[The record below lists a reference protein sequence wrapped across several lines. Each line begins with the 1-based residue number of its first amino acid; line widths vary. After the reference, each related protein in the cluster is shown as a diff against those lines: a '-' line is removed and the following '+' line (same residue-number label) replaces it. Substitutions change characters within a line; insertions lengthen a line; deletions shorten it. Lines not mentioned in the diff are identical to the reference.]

1 MYLRAMKH
9 LIWMAALLALPAS
22 LKAQKLDALAFRA
35 VGPALTSGRVAD
47 LAINPL
53 NPDEWYVAAASG
65 GVWKTSNHGLTFQ
78 PLFDDQGSYSIGCI
92 TLDPSNAHTVWVG
105 SGENNNQRSVAYGDG
120 VYKSTDG
127 GSSWTNV
134 GLKASEHIGM
144 IAVHPKNSNTVWVAA
159 YGPLWSSGGERGIY
173 KTTDGGMTWR
183 RVLNVSEH
191 TGFNEVHLDPRNPN
205 ILFAT
210 AHQRRRHVHAY
221 VSGGPESGLWKSED
235 GGETWSEVKNGI
247 PGGDKG
253 RLSLAIS
260 PVNPDLHY
268 LMVEGHGTYRST
280 NRGASYSKRSD
291 HATSGNYYVELVA
304 SRSDANTLYSM
315 DTYVQWSEDGGATF
329 KRLGEKNKHVD
340 NHAFWQ
346 NPSNPKHLILG
357 CDGGIYETWD
367 HGQAWHYKENLP
379 ITQFYRVS
387 VDNAEPFYGIYG
399 GTQDNFSL
407 GGPSR
412 TLNDR
417 GIVNS
422 DWYVTQTGDGFES
435 QIDPTDPNIVY
446 AQAQY
451 GGLQRFDKKSGE
463 GVPIKP
469 IEPVGGKAWRWNW
482 DAPLLI
488 SPHDSKTLYFA
499 ANVVFKSVNRGNSW
513 TAISG
518 DLSRQLD
525 RHLIPVMGKIQGLDA
540 IAYKQS
546 TSMYGTITALHE
558 SPKVKGLLAVGTDD
572 GLIHISSDA
581 GANWTK
587 LDKLPGIPDLT
598 FVNDVKWS
606 QHAAD
611 VLYAVFNNHKNG
623 DFKPYLM
630 VSKNRGKTWEA
641 LSAGLPQRGST
652 YVIAEDHKDAS
663 LLFVGTEFGV
673 FTSTDGG
680 LTWTKLKKGL
690 PTVAVRDIAIQERED
705 DLVLAT
711 FGRGFYVLDDYS
723 PLREIKNDIKKNEAI
738 VLPIKPVVLYHE
750 ASPLG
755 YGGAG
760 FLGAGYYMADNPKVG
775 ATFTYWVKNAPKTLK
790 EQREELEKKNSVAVY
805 PNKEAIRAEADEVK
819 PHLSLVIRS
828 SEGKVVRVL
837 QAKYVNG
844 LKRSTWDG
852 KLARSGS
859 PDKGSYLAPSGS
871 YSLQLLGVQGTKI
884 DTLTK
889 PVSFQVSHL
898 SNLSLPAEKSTDLVL
913 LQSQLD
919 ALQQRM
925 DAVSRQMGEVKT
937 RLDRIEKQVDFGVN
951 SPANLRGEVA
961 KVRAEW
967 RSLGLVL
974 DGDELI
980 ASKEFETMPGLR
992 DRLSSAAWGAY
1003 SMRSD
1008 PTQSMKDQRRVV
1020 AEQLT
1025 ELEKQLLN
1033 LLAQSSKW

>member
-1 MYLRAMKH
+1 MKH

-22 LKAQKLDALAFRA
+22 LEAQKLDALAFRA

-65 GVWKTSNHGLTFQ
+65 GVWKTANHGLTFE

-92 TLDPSNAHTVWVG
+92 TLDPSNSHTVWVG
-105 SGENNNQRSVAYGDG
+105 TGENNNQRSVAYGDG

-144 IAVHPKNSNTVWVAA
+144 IAVHPKNSNIVWVAA

-173 KTTDGGMTWR
+173 KTTDGGTTWR

-210 AHQRRRHVHAY
+210 AHQRRRHVHTY

-260 PVNPDLHY
+260 PVNPDMHY

-291 HATSGNYYVELVA
+291 HATSGNYYVELIA

-346 NPSNPKHLILG
+346 NPSNPKHLLLG

-367 HGQAWHYKENLP
+367 HGVAWHYKESLP

-435 QIDPTDPNIVY
+435 QIDPSDPNIVY

-469 IEPVGGKAWRWNW
+469 IEPAGGKAWRWNW

-499 ANVVFKSVNRGNSW
+499 ANVVFKSTNRGNSW

-546 TSMYGTITALHE
+546 TSMWGTITALHE
-558 SPKVKGLLAVGTDD
+558 SPKVRGLLAVGTDD
-572 GLIHISSDA
+572 GLIHVSSDA

-606 QHAAD
+606 QHSAD

-641 LSAGLPQRGST
+641 LSTGLPQRGST

-673 FTSTDGG
+673 FSSTDGG
-680 LTWTKLKKGL
+680 LTWTELKKGL
-690 PTVAVRDIAIQERED
+690 PTVAVRDIAIQQRED

-738 VLPIKPVVLYHE
+738 VLPIKPVVLFHE

-790 EQREELEKKNSVAVY
+790 EQREELEKKNSASVY
-805 PNKEAIRAEADEVK
+805 PSKEAIRAEAEEAK

-828 SEGKVVRVL
+828 GDGKVVRIL

-852 KLARSGS
+852 KLARSAS
-859 PDKGSYLAPSGS
+859 PDKGSYLAPAGN
-871 YSLQLLGVQGTKI
+871 YSLQLVGVHGTKI

-889 PVSFQVSHL
+889 PLGFKVSHL
-898 SNLSLPAEKSTDLVL
+898 SNLSLPAEKSADLVL

-925 DAVSRQMGEVKT
+925 DLVSRQMDEVET
-937 RLDRIEKQVDFGVN
+937 RLDRIEKQVDYGVN

-967 RSLGLVL
+967 RSLGLIL

-992 DRLSSAAWGAY
+992 DRLSSALWGAF

>member
-1 MYLRAMKH
+1 
-9 LIWMAALLALPAS
+9 
-22 LKAQKLDALAFRA
+22 
-35 VGPALTSGRVAD
+35 VGT
-47 LAINPL
+47 
-53 NPDEWYVAAASG
+53 
-65 GVWKTSNHGLTFQ
+65 
-78 PLFDDQGSYSIGCI
+78 
-92 TLDPSNAHTVWVG
+92 
-105 SGENNNQRSVAYGDG
+105 GENNNQRSVAYGDG

-144 IAVHPKNSNTVWVAA
+144 IAVHPKNSNIVWVAA

-173 KTTDGGMTWR
+173 KTTDGGTTWR

-205 ILFAT
+205 VLFAT
-210 AHQRRRHVHAY
+210 AHQRRRHVHTY

-247 PGGDKG
+247 PSGDKG

-291 HATSGNYYVELVA
+291 HATSGNYYVELIA

-367 HGQAWHYKENLP
+367 HGVAWHYKENLP

-469 IEPVGGKAWRWNW
+469 IEPTGGKAWRWNW

-513 TAISG
+513 TPISG

-572 GLIHISSDA
+572 GLIQVSSDA

-606 QHAAD
+606 QHSAD

-680 LTWTKLKKGL
+680 LTWTELKKGL
-690 PTVAVRDIAIQERED
+690 PTIAVRDIAIQQRED

-760 FLGAGYYMADNPKVG
+760 FLGAGYYMADNPMVG

-790 EQREELEKKNSVAVY
+790 EQREELEKKNSASVY
-805 PNKEAIRAEADEVK
+805 PSKEAIRAEAEEAK

-828 SEGKVVRVL
+828 GDGKVVRIL

-852 KLARSGS
+852 KLARSAS
-859 PDKGSYLAPSGS
+859 PDKGSYLAPAGN
-871 YSLQLLGVQGTKI
+871 YSLQLVGVHGTKI

-889 PVSFQVSHL
+889 PLGFNVSHL
-898 SNLSLPAEKSTDLVL
+898 SNLSLPAEKSADLVL
-913 LQSQLD
+913 LQNQLD

-925 DAVSRQMGEVKT
+925 DLVSRQMDEVET
-937 RLDRIEKQVDFGVN
+937 RLDRIEKQVDYGVN

-967 RSLGLVL
+967 RSLGLIL

-992 DRLSSAAWGAY
+992 DRLSSALWGSY

>member
-1 MYLRAMKH
+1 
-9 LIWMAALLALPAS
+9 MAALLALPAS
-22 LKAQKLDALAFRA
+22 LEAQKLDALAFRA

-65 GVWKTSNHGLTFQ
+65 GVWKTTNHGLTFE

-92 TLDPSNAHTVWVG
+92 TLDPSNSHTVWVG
-105 SGENNNQRSVAYGDG
+105 TGENNNQRSVAYGDG

-144 IAVHPKNSNTVWVAA
+144 IAVHPKNSNIVWVAA

-173 KTTDGGMTWR
+173 KTTDGGTTWR

-205 ILFAT
+205 VLFAT
-210 AHQRRRHVHAY
+210 AHQRRRHVYTY

-247 PGGDKG
+247 PSGDKG

-291 HATSGNYYVELVA
+291 HATSGNYYVELIA

-367 HGQAWHYKENLP
+367 HGVAWHYKENLP

-469 IEPVGGKAWRWNW
+469 IEPTGGKAWRWNW

-513 TAISG
+513 TPISG

-572 GLIHISSDA
+572 GLIQVSSDA

-606 QHAAD
+606 QHSAD

-680 LTWTKLKKGL
+680 LTWTELKKGL
-690 PTVAVRDIAIQERED
+690 PTIAVRDIAIQQRED

-760 FLGAGYYMADNPKVG
+760 FLGAGYYMADNPMVG

-790 EQREELEKKNSVAVY
+790 EQREELEKKNSASVY
-805 PNKEAIRAEADEVK
+805 PSKEAIRAEAEEAK

-828 SEGKVVRVL
+828 GDGKVVRIL

-852 KLARSGS
+852 KLARSAS
-859 PDKGSYLAPSGS
+859 PDKGSYLAPAGN
-871 YSLQLLGVQGTKI
+871 YSLQLVGVHGTKI

-889 PVSFQVSHL
+889 PLGFNVSHL
-898 SNLSLPAEKSTDLVL
+898 SNLSLPAEKSADLVL
-913 LQSQLD
+913 LQNQLD

-925 DAVSRQMGEVKT
+925 DVVSRQMDEVKT
-937 RLDRIEKQVDFGVN
+937 RLDRIEKQVDYGVN

-967 RSLGLVL
+967 RSLGLIL

-992 DRLSSAAWGAY
+992 DRLSSALWGSY

>member
-1 MYLRAMKH
+1 MYFRTMKH

-22 LKAQKLDALAFRA
+22 IEAQKLDALVFRA

-65 GVWKTSNHGLTFQ
+65 GVWKTTNHGLTFE

-92 TLDPSNAHTVWVG
+92 TLDPSNSHTVWVG
-105 SGENNNQRSVAYGDG
+105 TGENNNQRSVAYGDG

-134 GLKASEHIGM
+134 GLKTSEHIGM
-144 IAVHPKNSNTVWVAA
+144 IAVHPKNSNIVWVAA

-173 KTTDGGMTWR
+173 KTTDGGTSWR

-210 AHQRRRHVHAY
+210 AHQRRRHVHTY

-235 GGETWSEVKNGI
+235 GGETWTEVKNGI
-247 PGGDKG
+247 PSGDKG

-291 HATSGNYYVELVA
+291 HATSGNYYVELIA

-315 DTYVQWSEDGGATF
+315 DTYVKWSEDGGATF
-329 KRLGEKNKHVD
+329 KNLGEKNKHVD

-367 HGQAWHYKENLP
+367 HGVAWHYKENLP

-469 IEPVGGKAWRWNW
+469 IEPTGGKAWRWNW

-499 ANVVFKSVNRGNSW
+499 ANVVFKSTNRGNSW
-513 TAISG
+513 TTISG

-525 RHLIPVMGKIQGLDA
+525 RHLLPVMGKIQGLDA

-572 GLIHISSDA
+572 GLLHISSDA

-606 QHAAD
+606 QHSAD

-641 LSAGLPQRGST
+641 LSAGLPQRGSA

-680 LTWTKLKKGL
+680 LTWTELKKGL
-690 PTVAVRDIAIQERED
+690 PTIAVRDIAIQQRED

-738 VLPIKPVVLYHE
+738 VLPIKPVVLFHE

-790 EQREELEKKNSVAVY
+790 EQREELEKKNSASVY
-805 PNKEAIRAEADEVK
+805 PSKEAIRAEAEEAK

-828 SEGKVVRVL
+828 SEGKVVRIL

-852 KLARSGS
+852 KLARSAS
-859 PDKGSYLAPSGS
+859 PDKGSYLAPAGN
-871 YSLQLLGVQGTKI
+871 YSLQLVGVHGTKI

-889 PVSFQVSHL
+889 PLGFNVSHL
-898 SNLSLPAEKSTDLVL
+898 SNLSLPAEKSADLVL
-913 LQSQLD
+913 LQNQLD

-925 DAVSRQMGEVKT
+925 DVVSRQMDEVET

-967 RSLGLVL
+967 RSLGLIL

-992 DRLSSAAWGAY
+992 DRLSSASWGSY

>member
-1 MYLRAMKH
+1 M
-9 LIWMAALLALPAS
+9 LLALPAS
-22 LKAQKLDALAFRA
+22 LIAQKLDALAFRA

-65 GVWKTSNHGLTFQ
+65 GVWKTTNHGLTFE

-92 TLDPSNAHTVWVG
+92 TLDPSNSHTVWVG
-105 SGENNNQRSVAYGDG
+105 TGENNNQRSVAYGDG

-144 IAVHPKNSNTVWVAA
+144 IAVHPKNSNIVWVAA

-173 KTTDGGMTWR
+173 KTTDGGTTWR

-210 AHQRRRHVHAY
+210 AHQRRRHVHTY
-221 VSGGPESGLWKSED
+221 ISGGPESGLWKSED

-247 PGGDKG
+247 PSGDKG

-260 PVNPDLHY
+260 PANPDLHY

-291 HATSGNYYVELVA
+291 HATSGNYYVELIA

-367 HGQAWHYKENLP
+367 HGVAWHYKENLP

-412 TLNDR
+412 TINDR

-435 QIDPTDPNIVY
+435 QIDPSDPNIVY

-451 GGLQRFDKKSGE
+451 GGLQRFDKRSGE

-469 IEPVGGKAWRWNW
+469 IEPAGGKAWRWNW

-499 ANVVFKSVNRGNSW
+499 ANVVFKSSNRGNSW

-525 RHLIPVMGKIQGLDA
+525 RHLLPVMGKIQGLDA

-587 LDKLPGIPDLT
+587 IDKLPGIPDLT

-606 QHAAD
+606 QYSAD
-611 VLYAVFNNHKNG
+611 VLYAVYNNHKNG
-623 DFKPYLM
+623 DFKPYVM

-680 LTWTKLKKGL
+680 LTWTELKKGL
-690 PTVAVRDIAIQERED
+690 PTIAVRDIAIQQRED

-738 VLPIKPVVLYHE
+738 VLPIKPVVLFHE

-760 FLGAGYYMADNPKVG
+760 FLGAGYYMADNPNVG

-790 EQREELEKKNSVAVY
+790 EQREELEKKNSASVY
-805 PNKEAIRAEADEVK
+805 PSKEAIRAEAEEAK

-828 SEGKVVRVL
+828 SEGKVVRIL

-852 KLARSGS
+852 KLARSAS
-859 PDKGSYLAPSGS
+859 PDKGSYLAPAGS
-871 YSLQLLGVQGTKI
+871 YSLQLVGVQGTKI

-889 PVSFQVSHL
+889 PLGFKVSHL
-898 SNLSLPAEKSTDLVL
+898 SNLSLPAEKSADLVV
-913 LQSQLD
+913 LQNQLD

-925 DAVSRQMGEVKT
+925 DLVSRQMDEVET

-967 RSLGLVL
+967 RSLGLIL

-992 DRLSSAAWGAY
+992 DRLSSASWGAY

-1033 LLAQSSKW
+1033 LLAQSSTW

>member
-1 MYLRAMKH
+1 MYFRAMKH

-22 LKAQKLDALAFRA
+22 LEAQKLDALAFRA

-65 GVWKTSNHGLTFQ
+65 GVWKTTNHGLTFE

-92 TLDPSNAHTVWVG
+92 TLDPSNSHTVWVG
-105 SGENNNQRSVAYGDG
+105 TGENNNQRSVAYGDG

-144 IAVHPKNSNTVWVAA
+144 IAVHPKNSNIVWVAA

-173 KTTDGGMTWR
+173 KTTDGGTTWR

-210 AHQRRRHVHAY
+210 AHQRRRHVHTY

-260 PVNPDLHY
+260 PVNPDMHY

-291 HATSGNYYVELVA
+291 HATSGNYYVELIA

-412 TLNDR
+412 TINDR

-435 QIDPTDPNIVY
+435 QIDPSDPNIVY

-469 IEPVGGKAWRWNW
+469 IEPAGGKAWRWNW

-499 ANVVFKSVNRGNSW
+499 ANVVFKSTNRGNSW
-513 TAISG
+513 AAISG

-558 SPKVKGLLAVGTDD
+558 SPKVRGLLAVGTDD
-572 GLIHISSDA
+572 GLIHVSSDA

-606 QHAAD
+606 QHSAD

-641 LSAGLPQRGST
+641 LSTGLPQRGST

-680 LTWTKLKKGL
+680 LTWTELKKGL
-690 PTVAVRDIAIQERED
+690 PTVAVRDIAIQQRED

-790 EQREELEKKNSVAVY
+790 EQREELEKKNSASVY
-805 PNKEAIRAEADEVK
+805 PSKEAIRAEAEEAK

-828 SEGKVVRVL
+828 GDGKVVRIL

-852 KLARSGS
+852 KLARSAS
-859 PDKGSYLAPSGS
+859 PDKGSYLAPAGN
-871 YSLQLLGVQGTKI
+871 YSLQLVGVHGTKI

-889 PVSFQVSHL
+889 PLGFTVAHL
-898 SNLSLPAEKSTDLVL
+898 SNLSLPAEKSADLVL

-925 DAVSRQMGEVKT
+925 DLVSRQMDEVET
-937 RLDRIEKQVDFGVN
+937 RLDRIEKQVDYGVN

-961 KVRAEW
+961 KVRTEW
-967 RSLGLVL
+967 RSLGLIL

-992 DRLSSAAWGAY
+992 DRLGSALWGAF

>member
-1 MYLRAMKH
+1 MYFRAMKH

-22 LKAQKLDALAFRA
+22 LEAQKLDALAFRA

-65 GVWKTSNHGLTFQ
+65 GVWKTTNHGLTFE

-92 TLDPSNAHTVWVG
+92 TLDPSNSHTVWVG
-105 SGENNNQRSVAYGDG
+105 TGENNNQRSVAYGDG

-144 IAVHPKNSNTVWVAA
+144 IAVHPKNSNIVWVAA

-173 KTTDGGMTWR
+173 KTTDGGTTWR

-210 AHQRRRHVHAY
+210 AHQRRRHVHTY

-247 PGGDKG
+247 PSGDKG

-291 HATSGNYYVELVA
+291 HATSGNYYVELIA

-329 KRLGEKNKHVD
+329 KSLGEKNKHVD

-412 TLNDR
+412 TINDR

-435 QIDPTDPNIVY
+435 QIDPSDPNIVY

-469 IEPVGGKAWRWNW
+469 IEPAGGKAWRWNW

-513 TAISG
+513 TPISG

-525 RHLIPVMGKIQGLDA
+525 RHLLPVMGKIQGLDA

-572 GLIHISSDA
+572 GLIHVSNDA

-606 QHAAD
+606 QHSAD

-680 LTWTKLKKGL
+680 LTWTELKKGL
-690 PTVAVRDIAIQERED
+690 PTVAVRDIAIQQRED

-738 VLPIKPVVLYHE
+738 VLPIKPVVLFHE

-790 EQREELEKKNSVAVY
+790 EQREELEKKNSASVY
-805 PNKEAIRAEADEVK
+805 PSKEAIRAEAEEAK

-828 SEGKVVRVL
+828 SEGKVVRIL

-852 KLARSGS
+852 KLARSAS
-859 PDKGSYLAPSGS
+859 PDKGSYLAPAGS
-871 YSLQLLGVQGTKI
+871 YSLQLVGVQGTKI

-889 PVSFQVSHL
+889 PLGFKVSHL
-898 SNLSLPAEKSTDLVL
+898 GNLSLPAEKSADLVL
-913 LQSQLD
+913 LQNQLD

-925 DAVSRQMGEVKT
+925 DLVSRQMDEVET

-967 RSLGLVL
+967 RSLGLIL

-992 DRLSSAAWGAY
+992 DRLSSALWGSY

>member
-1 MYLRAMKH
+1 
-9 LIWMAALLALPAS
+9 MAALLALPAS
-22 LKAQKLDALAFRA
+22 LEAQKLDALAFRA

-65 GVWKTSNHGLTFQ
+65 GVWKTSNHGLTFE

-92 TLDPSNAHTVWVG
+92 TLDPSNSHTVWVG
-105 SGENNNQRSVAYGDG
+105 TGENNNQRSVAYGDG

-144 IAVHPKNSNTVWVAA
+144 IAVHPKNSNIVWVAA

-173 KTTDGGMTWR
+173 KTTDGGTTWR

-205 ILFAT
+205 VLFAT
-210 AHQRRRHVHAY
+210 AHQRRRHVYTY

-247 PGGDKG
+247 PSGDKG

-291 HATSGNYYVELVA
+291 HATSGNYYVELIA

-367 HGQAWHYKENLP
+367 HGVAWHYKENLP

-469 IEPVGGKAWRWNW
+469 IEPTGGKAWRWNW

-513 TAISG
+513 TPISG

-572 GLIHISSDA
+572 GLIQVSSDA

-606 QHAAD
+606 QHSAD

-680 LTWTKLKKGL
+680 LTWTELKKGL
-690 PTVAVRDIAIQERED
+690 PTIAVRDIAIQQRED

-760 FLGAGYYMADNPKVG
+760 FLGAGYYMADNPMVG

-790 EQREELEKKNSVAVY
+790 EQREELEKKNSASVY
-805 PNKEAIRAEADEVK
+805 PSKEAIRAEAEEAK

-828 SEGKVVRVL
+828 GDGKVVRIL

-852 KLARSGS
+852 KLARSAS
-859 PDKGSYLAPSGS
+859 PDKGSYLAPAGN
-871 YSLQLLGVQGTKI
+871 YSLQLVGVHGTKI

-889 PVSFQVSHL
+889 PLGFNVSHL
-898 SNLSLPAEKSTDLVL
+898 SNLSLPAEKSADLVL
-913 LQSQLD
+913 LQNQLD

-925 DAVSRQMGEVKT
+925 DVVSRQMDEVKT
-937 RLDRIEKQVDFGVN
+937 RLDRIEKQVDYGVN

-967 RSLGLVL
+967 RSLGLIL

-992 DRLSSAAWGAY
+992 DRLSSALWGSY

>member
-1 MYLRAMKH
+1 MYFRAMKH

-22 LKAQKLDALAFRA
+22 LEAQKLDALAFRA

-65 GVWKTSNHGLTFQ
+65 GVWKTTNHGLTFE

-92 TLDPSNAHTVWVG
+92 TLDPSNSHTVWVG
-105 SGENNNQRSVAYGDG
+105 TGENNNQRSVAYGDG

-144 IAVHPKNSNTVWVAA
+144 IAVHPKNSNIVWVAA

-173 KTTDGGMTWR
+173 KTTDGGTTWR

-205 ILFAT
+205 VLFAT
-210 AHQRRRHVHAY
+210 AHQRRRHVHTY

-291 HATSGNYYVELVA
+291 HATSGNYYVELIA

-435 QIDPTDPNIVY
+435 QIDPSDPNIVY

-469 IEPVGGKAWRWNW
+469 IEPAGGKAWRWNW

-499 ANVVFKSVNRGNSW
+499 ANVVFKSTNRGNSW

-546 TSMYGTITALHE
+546 TSMWGTITALHE

-572 GLIHISSDA
+572 GLIHVSSDA

-606 QHAAD
+606 QHSAD

-641 LSAGLPQRGST
+641 LSTGLPQRGST

-680 LTWTKLKKGL
+680 LTWTELKKGL
-690 PTVAVRDIAIQERED
+690 PTVAVRDIAIQQRED

-790 EQREELEKKNSVAVY
+790 EQREELEKKNSASVY
-805 PNKEAIRAEADEVK
+805 PSKEAIRAEAEEAK

-828 SEGKVVRVL
+828 GDGKVVRIL

-852 KLARSGS
+852 KLARSAS
-859 PDKGSYLAPSGS
+859 PDKGSYLAPAGN
-871 YSLQLLGVQGTKI
+871 YSLQLVGVHGTKI

-889 PVSFQVSHL
+889 PLGFTVAHL
-898 SNLSLPAEKSTDLVL
+898 SNLSLPAEKSADLVL

-925 DAVSRQMGEVKT
+925 DLVSRQMDEVET
-937 RLDRIEKQVDFGVN
+937 RLDRIEKQVDYGVN

-961 KVRAEW
+961 KVRTEW
-967 RSLGLVL
+967 RSLGLIL

-992 DRLSSAAWGAY
+992 DRLGSALWGAF

>member
-1 MYLRAMKH
+1 M
-9 LIWMAALLALPAS
+9 LLALPAS
-22 LKAQKLDALAFRA
+22 LIAQKLDALAFRA

-65 GVWKTSNHGLTFQ
+65 GVWKTTNHGLTFE

-92 TLDPSNAHTVWVG
+92 TLDPSNSHTVWVG
-105 SGENNNQRSVAYGDG
+105 TGENNNQRSVAYGDG

-144 IAVHPKNSNTVWVAA
+144 IAVHPKNSNIVWVAA

-173 KTTDGGMTWR
+173 KTTDGGTTWR

-210 AHQRRRHVHAY
+210 AHQRRRHVHTY
-221 VSGGPESGLWKSED
+221 ISGGPESGLWKSED

-247 PGGDKG
+247 PSGDKG

-291 HATSGNYYVELVA
+291 HATSGNYYVELIA

-367 HGQAWHYKENLP
+367 HGVAWHYKENLP

-412 TLNDR
+412 TINDR

-435 QIDPTDPNIVY
+435 QIDPSDPNIVY

-469 IEPVGGKAWRWNW
+469 IEPAGGKAWRWNW

-499 ANVVFKSVNRGNSW
+499 ANVVFKSSNRGNSW

-525 RHLIPVMGKIQGLDA
+525 RHLLPVMGKIQGLDA

-587 LDKLPGIPDLT
+587 IDKLPGIPDLT

-606 QHAAD
+606 QHSAD
-611 VLYAVFNNHKNG
+611 VLYAVYNNHKNG
-623 DFKPYLM
+623 DFKPYVM

-680 LTWTKLKKGL
+680 LTWTELKKGL
-690 PTVAVRDIAIQERED
+690 PTIAVRDIAIQPRED

-738 VLPIKPVVLYHE
+738 VLPIKPVVLFHE

-790 EQREELEKKNSVAVY
+790 EQREELEKKNSASVY
-805 PNKEAIRAEADEVK
+805 PSKEAIRAEAEEAK

-828 SEGKVVRVL
+828 SEGKVVRIL

-852 KLARSGS
+852 KLARSAS
-859 PDKGSYLAPSGS
+859 PDKGSYLAPAGS
-871 YSLQLLGVQGTKI
+871 YSLQLVGVQGTKI

-889 PVSFQVSHL
+889 PLGFKVSHL
-898 SNLSLPAEKSTDLVL
+898 SNLSLPAEKSADLVV
-913 LQSQLD
+913 LQNQLD

-925 DAVSRQMGEVKT
+925 DLVSRQMDEVET

-967 RSLGLVL
+967 RSLGLIL

-992 DRLSSAAWGAY
+992 DRLSSASWGAY

-1033 LLAQSSKW
+1033 LLAQSSTW

>member
-1 MYLRAMKH
+1 
-9 LIWMAALLALPAS
+9 MAALLALPAS
-22 LKAQKLDALAFRA
+22 LEAQKLDALAFRA

-65 GVWKTSNHGLTFQ
+65 GVWKTTNHGLTFE

-92 TLDPSNAHTVWVG
+92 TLDPSNSHTVWVG
-105 SGENNNQRSVAYGDG
+105 TGENNNQRSVAYGDG

-144 IAVHPKNSNTVWVAA
+144 IAVHPKNSNIVWVAA

-173 KTTDGGMTWR
+173 KTTDGGTTWR

-210 AHQRRRHVHAY
+210 AHQRRRHVHTY
-221 VSGGPESGLWKSED
+221 VSGGPESGLWRSED

-291 HATSGNYYVELVA
+291 HATSGNYYVELIA

-412 TLNDR
+412 TINDR

-435 QIDPTDPNIVY
+435 QIDPSDPNIVY

-469 IEPVGGKAWRWNW
+469 IEPAGGKAWRWNW

-499 ANVVFKSVNRGNSW
+499 ANVVFKSTNRGNSW

-540 IAYKQS
+540 IA
-546 TSMYGTITALHE
+546 
-558 SPKVKGLLAVGTDD
+558 
-572 GLIHISSDA
+572 
-581 GANWTK
+581 
-587 LDKLPGIPDLT
+587 
-598 FVNDVKWS
+598 
-606 QHAAD
+606 
-611 VLYAVFNNHKNG
+611 
-623 DFKPYLM
+623 
-630 VSKNRGKTWEA
+630 
-641 LSAGLPQRGST
+641 
-652 YVIAEDHKDAS
+652 
-663 LLFVGTEFGV
+663 
-673 FTSTDGG
+673 
-680 LTWTKLKKGL
+680 
-690 PTVAVRDIAIQERED
+690 
-705 DLVLAT
+705 
-711 FGRGFYVLDDYS
+711 
-723 PLREIKNDIKKNEAI
+723 
-738 VLPIKPVVLYHE
+738 
-750 ASPLG
+750 
-755 YGGAG
+755 
-760 FLGAGYYMADNPKVG
+760 
-775 ATFTYWVKNAPKTLK
+775 
-790 EQREELEKKNSVAVY
+790 
-805 PNKEAIRAEADEVK
+805 
-819 PHLSLVIRS
+819 
-828 SEGKVVRVL
+828 
-837 QAKYVNG
+837 
-844 LKRSTWDG
+844 
-852 KLARSGS
+852 
-859 PDKGSYLAPSGS
+859 
-871 YSLQLLGVQGTKI
+871 
-884 DTLTK
+884 
-889 PVSFQVSHL
+889 
-898 SNLSLPAEKSTDLVL
+898 
-913 LQSQLD
+913 
-919 ALQQRM
+919 
-925 DAVSRQMGEVKT
+925 
-937 RLDRIEKQVDFGVN
+937 
-951 SPANLRGEVA
+951 
-961 KVRAEW
+961 
-967 RSLGLVL
+967 
-974 DGDELI
+974 
-980 ASKEFETMPGLR
+980 
-992 DRLSSAAWGAY
+992 
-1003 SMRSD
+1003 
-1008 PTQSMKDQRRVV
+1008 
-1020 AEQLT
+1020 
-1025 ELEKQLLN
+1025 
-1033 LLAQSSKW
+1033 

>member
-1 MYLRAMKH
+1 MKH

-22 LKAQKLDALAFRA
+22 LEAQKLDALAFRA

-65 GVWKTSNHGLTFQ
+65 GVWKTTNHGLTFE

-92 TLDPSNAHTVWVG
+92 TLDPSNSHTVWVG
-105 SGENNNQRSVAYGDG
+105 TGENNNQRSVAYGDG

-144 IAVHPKNSNTVWVAA
+144 IAVHPKNSNIVWVAA

-173 KTTDGGMTWR
+173 KTTDGGTTWR

-205 ILFAT
+205 VLFAT
-210 AHQRRRHVHAY
+210 AHQRRRHVHTY

-247 PGGDKG
+247 PSGDKG

-291 HATSGNYYVELVA
+291 HATSGNYYVELIA

-367 HGQAWHYKENLP
+367 HGVAWHYKENLP

-469 IEPVGGKAWRWNW
+469 IEPTGGKAWRWNW

-513 TAISG
+513 TPISG

-572 GLIHISSDA
+572 GLIQVSSDA

-606 QHAAD
+606 QHSAD

-680 LTWTKLKKGL
+680 LTWTELKKGL
-690 PTVAVRDIAIQERED
+690 PTIAVRDIAIQQRED

-760 FLGAGYYMADNPKVG
+760 FLGAGYYMADNPMVG

-790 EQREELEKKNSVAVY
+790 EQREELEKKNSASVY
-805 PNKEAIRAEADEVK
+805 PSKEAIRAEAEEAK

-828 SEGKVVRVL
+828 GDGKVVRIL

-852 KLARSGS
+852 KLARSAS
-859 PDKGSYLAPSGS
+859 PDKGSYLAPAGN
-871 YSLQLLGVQGTKI
+871 YSLQLVGVHGTKI

-889 PVSFQVSHL
+889 PLGFNVSHL
-898 SNLSLPAEKSTDLVL
+898 SNLSLPAEKSADLVL
-913 LQSQLD
+913 LQNQLD

-925 DAVSRQMGEVKT
+925 DVVSRQMDEVKT
-937 RLDRIEKQVDFGVN
+937 RLDRIEKQVDYGVN

-967 RSLGLVL
+967 RSLGLIL

-992 DRLSSAAWGAY
+992 DRLSSALWGSY

>member
-1 MYLRAMKH
+1 
-9 LIWMAALLALPAS
+9 MAALLALPAS
-22 LKAQKLDALAFRA
+22 LEAQKLDALAFRA

-65 GVWKTSNHGLTFQ
+65 GVWKTTNHGLTFE

-92 TLDPSNAHTVWVG
+92 TLDPSNSHTVWVG
-105 SGENNNQRSVAYGDG
+105 TGENNNQRSVAYGDG

-144 IAVHPKNSNTVWVAA
+144 IAVHPKNSNIVWVAA

-173 KTTDGGMTWR
+173 KTTDGGTTWR

-205 ILFAT
+205 VLFAT
-210 AHQRRRHVHAY
+210 AHQRRRHVHTY

-291 HATSGNYYVELVA
+291 HATSGNYYVELIA

-367 HGQAWHYKENLP
+367 HGVAWHYKENLP

-469 IEPVGGKAWRWNW
+469 IEPTGGKAWRWNW

-513 TAISG
+513 TPISG

-572 GLIHISSDA
+572 GLLHISSDA

-606 QHAAD
+606 QHSAD
-611 VLYAVFNNHKNG
+611 VIYAVFNNHKNG

-680 LTWTKLKKGL
+680 LTWTELKKGL
-690 PTVAVRDIAIQERED
+690 PTIAVRDIAIQQRED

-790 EQREELEKKNSVAVY
+790 EQREELEKKNSASVY
-805 PNKEAIRAEADEVK
+805 PSKEAIRAEAEEAK

-828 SEGKVVRVL
+828 SEGKVVRIL

-852 KLARSGS
+852 KLARSAS
-859 PDKGSYLAPSGS
+859 PDKGSYLAPAGN
-871 YSLQLLGVQGTKI
+871 YSLQLVGVHGTKI

-889 PVSFQVSHL
+889 PLGFNVSHL
-898 SNLSLPAEKSTDLVL
+898 SNLSLPAEKSADLVL
-913 LQSQLD
+913 LQNQLD

-925 DAVSRQMGEVKT
+925 DLVSRQMDEVET
-937 RLDRIEKQVDFGVN
+937 RLDRIEKQVDYGVN

-967 RSLGLVL
+967 RSLGVVL

-992 DRLSSAAWGAY
+992 DRLSSALWGSY

>member
-1 MYLRAMKH
+1 MYFRAMKH

-22 LKAQKLDALAFRA
+22 LEAQKLDALAFRA

-65 GVWKTSNHGLTFQ
+65 GVWKTTNHGLTFE

-92 TLDPSNAHTVWVG
+92 TLDPSNSHTVWVG
-105 SGENNNQRSVAYGDG
+105 TGENNNQRSVAYGDG

-144 IAVHPKNSNTVWVAA
+144 IAVHPKNSNIVWVAA

-173 KTTDGGMTWR
+173 KTTDGGTTWR

-205 ILFAT
+205 VLFAT
-210 AHQRRRHVHAY
+210 AHQRRRHVHTY

-291 HATSGNYYVELVA
+291 HATSGNYYVELIA

-435 QIDPTDPNIVY
+435 QIDPSDPNIVY

-469 IEPVGGKAWRWNW
+469 IEPAGGKAWRWNW

-499 ANVVFKSVNRGNSW
+499 ANVVFKSTNRGNSW

-558 SPKVKGLLAVGTDD
+558 SPKVRGLLAVGTDD
-572 GLIHISSDA
+572 GLIHVSSDA

-606 QHAAD
+606 QHSAD

-680 LTWTKLKKGL
+680 LTWTELKKGL
-690 PTVAVRDIAIQERED
+690 PTVAVRDIAIQQRED

-790 EQREELEKKNSVAVY
+790 EQREELEKKNSASVY
-805 PNKEAIRAEADEVK
+805 PSKEAIRAEAEEAK

-828 SEGKVVRVL
+828 GDGKVVRIL

-852 KLARSGS
+852 KLARSAS
-859 PDKGSYLAPSGS
+859 PDKGSYLAPAGN
-871 YSLQLLGVQGTKI
+871 YSLQLVGVHGTKI

-889 PVSFQVSHL
+889 PLGFTVAHL
-898 SNLSLPAEKSTDLVL
+898 SNLSLPAEKSADLVL

-925 DAVSRQMGEVKT
+925 DLVSRQMDEVET
-937 RLDRIEKQVDFGVN
+937 RLDRIEKQVDYGVN

-961 KVRAEW
+961 KVRTEW
-967 RSLGLVL
+967 RSLGLIL

-992 DRLSSAAWGAY
+992 DRLSSALWGAF

>member
-1 MYLRAMKH
+1 MYFRAMKH

-22 LKAQKLDALAFRA
+22 LEAQKLDALAFRA

-65 GVWKTSNHGLTFQ
+65 GVWKTTNHGLTFE

-92 TLDPSNAHTVWVG
+92 TLDPSNSHTVWVG
-105 SGENNNQRSVAYGDG
+105 TGENNNQRSVAYGDG

-144 IAVHPKNSNTVWVAA
+144 IAVHPKNSNIVWVAA

-173 KTTDGGMTWR
+173 KTTDGGTTWR

-205 ILFAT
+205 VLFAT
-210 AHQRRRHVHAY
+210 AHQRRRHVHTY

-247 PGGDKG
+247 PSGDKG

-291 HATSGNYYVELVA
+291 HATSGNYYVELIA

-367 HGQAWHYKENLP
+367 HGVAWHYKENLP

-469 IEPVGGKAWRWNW
+469 IEPTGGKAWRWNW

-513 TAISG
+513 TPISG

-572 GLIHISSDA
+572 GLIQVSSDA

-606 QHAAD
+606 QHSAD

-680 LTWTKLKKGL
+680 LTWTELKKGL
-690 PTVAVRDIAIQERED
+690 PTIAVRDIAIQQRED

-790 EQREELEKKNSVAVY
+790 EQREELEKKNSASVY
-805 PNKEAIRAEADEVK
+805 PSKEAIRAEAEEAK

-828 SEGKVVRVL
+828 GDGKVVRIL

-852 KLARSGS
+852 KLARSAS
-859 PDKGSYLAPSGS
+859 PDKGSYLAPAGN
-871 YSLQLLGVQGTKI
+871 YSLQLVGVHGTKI

-889 PVSFQVSHL
+889 PLGFNVSHL
-898 SNLSLPAEKSTDLVL
+898 SNLSLPAEKSADLVL
-913 LQSQLD
+913 LQNQLD

-925 DAVSRQMGEVKT
+925 DVVSRQMDEVKT
-937 RLDRIEKQVDFGVN
+937 RLDRIEKQVDYGVN

-967 RSLGLVL
+967 RSLGLIL

-992 DRLSSAAWGAY
+992 DRLSSALWGSY

>member
-1 MYLRAMKH
+1 MKH

-22 LKAQKLDALAFRA
+22 LEAQKLDALAFRA

-65 GVWKTSNHGLTFQ
+65 GVWKTTNHGLTFE

-92 TLDPSNAHTVWVG
+92 TLDPSNSHTVWVG
-105 SGENNNQRSVAYGDG
+105 TGENNNQRSVAYGDG

-144 IAVHPKNSNTVWVAA
+144 IAVHPKNSNIVWVAA

-173 KTTDGGMTWR
+173 KTTDGGTTWR

-205 ILFAT
+205 VLFAT
-210 AHQRRRHVHAY
+210 AHQRRRHVHTY

-247 PGGDKG
+247 PSGDKG

-291 HATSGNYYVELVA
+291 HATSGNYYVELIA

-367 HGQAWHYKENLP
+367 HGVAWHYKENLP

-469 IEPVGGKAWRWNW
+469 IEPTGGKAWRWNW

-513 TAISG
+513 TPISG

-572 GLIHISSDA
+572 GLIQVSSDA

-606 QHAAD
+606 QHSAD

-680 LTWTKLKKGL
+680 LTWTELKKGL
-690 PTVAVRDIAIQERED
+690 PTIAVRDIAIQQRED

-790 EQREELEKKNSVAVY
+790 EQREELEKKNSASVY
-805 PNKEAIRAEADEVK
+805 PSKEAIRAEAEEAK

-828 SEGKVVRVL
+828 GDGKVVRIL

-852 KLARSGS
+852 KLARSAS
-859 PDKGSYLAPSGS
+859 PDKGSYLAPAGN
-871 YSLQLLGVQGTKI
+871 YSLQLVGVHGTKI

-889 PVSFQVSHL
+889 PLGFNVSHL
-898 SNLSLPAEKSTDLVL
+898 SNLSLPAEKSADLVL
-913 LQSQLD
+913 LQNQLD

-925 DAVSRQMGEVKT
+925 DVVSRQMDEVKT
-937 RLDRIEKQVDFGVN
+937 RLDRIEKQVDYGVN

-967 RSLGLVL
+967 RSLGLIL

-992 DRLSSAAWGAY
+992 DRLSSALWGSY

>member
-1 MYLRAMKH
+1 MYFRAMKH

-22 LKAQKLDALAFRA
+22 LEAQKLDALAFRA

-65 GVWKTSNHGLTFQ
+65 GVWKTTNHGLTFE

-92 TLDPSNAHTVWVG
+92 TLDPSNSHTVWVG
-105 SGENNNQRSVAYGDG
+105 TGENNNQRSVAYGDG

-144 IAVHPKNSNTVWVAA
+144 IAVHPKNSNIVWVAA

-173 KTTDGGMTWR
+173 KTTDGGTTWR

-205 ILFAT
+205 VLFAT
-210 AHQRRRHVHAY
+210 AHQRRRHVHTY

-247 PGGDKG
+247 PSGDKG

-291 HATSGNYYVELVA
+291 HATSGNYYVELIA

-367 HGQAWHYKENLP
+367 HGVAWHYKENLP

-469 IEPVGGKAWRWNW
+469 IEPTGGKAWRWNW

-513 TAISG
+513 TPISG

-572 GLIHISSDA
+572 GLIQVSSDA

-606 QHAAD
+606 QHSAD

-680 LTWTKLKKGL
+680 LTWTELKKGL
-690 PTVAVRDIAIQERED
+690 PTIAVRDIAIQQRED

-790 EQREELEKKNSVAVY
+790 EQREELEKKNSASVY
-805 PNKEAIRAEADEVK
+805 PSKEAIRAEAEEAK

-828 SEGKVVRVL
+828 SEGKVVRIL

-852 KLARSGS
+852 KLARSAS
-859 PDKGSYLAPSGS
+859 PDKGSYLAPAGN
-871 YSLQLLGVQGTKI
+871 YSLQLVGVHGTKI

-889 PVSFQVSHL
+889 PLGFNVSHL
-898 SNLSLPAEKSTDLVL
+898 SNLSLPAEKSADLVL

-919 ALQQRM
+919 ALLQRM
-925 DAVSRQMGEVKT
+925 DLVSRQMDEVET
-937 RLDRIEKQVDFGVN
+937 RLDRIEKQVDYGVN

-967 RSLGLVL
+967 RSLGLIL

-992 DRLSSAAWGAY
+992 DRLSSALWGSY

>member
-1 MYLRAMKH
+1 
-9 LIWMAALLALPAS
+9 MAALLALPAS
-22 LKAQKLDALAFRA
+22 LEAQKLDALAFRA

-65 GVWKTSNHGLTFQ
+65 GVWKTTNHGLTFE

-92 TLDPSNAHTVWVG
+92 TLDPSNSHTVWVG
-105 SGENNNQRSVAYGDG
+105 TGENNNQRSVAYGDG

-144 IAVHPKNSNTVWVAA
+144 IAVHPKNSNIVWVAA

-173 KTTDGGMTWR
+173 KTTDGGTTWR

-205 ILFAT
+205 VLFAT
-210 AHQRRRHVHAY
+210 AHQRRRHVYTY

-247 PGGDKG
+247 PSGDKG

-291 HATSGNYYVELVA
+291 HATSGNYYVELIA

-367 HGQAWHYKENLP
+367 HGVAWHYKENLP

-469 IEPVGGKAWRWNW
+469 IEPTGGKAWRWNW

-513 TAISG
+513 TPISG

-572 GLIHISSDA
+572 GLIQVSSDA

-606 QHAAD
+606 QHSAD

-680 LTWTKLKKGL
+680 LTWTELKKGL
-690 PTVAVRDIAIQERED
+690 PTIAVRDIAIQQRED

-790 EQREELEKKNSVAVY
+790 EQREELEKKNSASVY
-805 PNKEAIRAEADEVK
+805 PSKEAIRAEAEEAK

-828 SEGKVVRVL
+828 SEGKVVRIL

-852 KLARSGS
+852 KLARSAS
-859 PDKGSYLAPSGS
+859 PDKGSYLAPAGN
-871 YSLQLLGVQGTKI
+871 YSLQLVGVHGTKI

-889 PVSFQVSHL
+889 PLGFNVSHL
-898 SNLSLPAEKSTDLVL
+898 SNLSLPAEKSADLVL
-913 LQSQLD
+913 LQNQLD

-925 DAVSRQMGEVKT
+925 DVVSRQMDEVKT
-937 RLDRIEKQVDFGVN
+937 RLDRIEKQVDYGVN

-967 RSLGLVL
+967 RSLGLIL

-992 DRLSSAAWGAY
+992 DRLSSALWGSY

>member
-1 MYLRAMKH
+1 
-9 LIWMAALLALPAS
+9 
-22 LKAQKLDALAFRA
+22 
-35 VGPALTSGRVAD
+35 
-47 LAINPL
+47 
-53 NPDEWYVAAASG
+53 
-65 GVWKTSNHGLTFQ
+65 
-78 PLFDDQGSYSIGCI
+78 
-92 TLDPSNAHTVWVG
+92 
-105 SGENNNQRSVAYGDG
+105 
-120 VYKSTDG
+120 
-127 GSSWTNV
+127 
-134 GLKASEHIGM
+134 
-144 IAVHPKNSNTVWVAA
+144 
-159 YGPLWSSGGERGIY
+159 
-173 KTTDGGMTWR
+173 
-183 RVLNVSEH
+183 VLNVSEH

-205 ILFAT
+205 VLFAT
-210 AHQRRRHVHAY
+210 AHQRRRHVHTY

-247 PGGDKG
+247 PSGDKG

-291 HATSGNYYVELVA
+291 HATSGNYYVELIA

-367 HGQAWHYKENLP
+367 HGVAWHYKENLP

-469 IEPVGGKAWRWNW
+469 IEPTGGKAWRWNW

-513 TAISG
+513 TPISG

-572 GLIHISSDA
+572 GLIQVSSDA

-606 QHAAD
+606 QHSAD

-680 LTWTKLKKGL
+680 LTWTELKKGL
-690 PTVAVRDIAIQERED
+690 PTIAVRDIAIQQRED

-760 FLGAGYYMADNPKVG
+760 FLGAGYYMADNPMVG

-790 EQREELEKKNSVAVY
+790 EQREELEKKNSASVY
-805 PNKEAIRAEADEVK
+805 PSKEAIRAEAEEAK

-828 SEGKVVRVL
+828 GDGKVVRIL

-852 KLARSGS
+852 KLARSAS
-859 PDKGSYLAPSGS
+859 PDKGSYLAPAGN
-871 YSLQLLGVQGTKI
+871 YSLQLVGVHGTKI

-889 PVSFQVSHL
+889 PLGFNVSHL
-898 SNLSLPAEKSTDLVL
+898 SNLSLPAEKSADLVL
-913 LQSQLD
+913 LQNQLD

-925 DAVSRQMGEVKT
+925 DVVSRQMDEVKT
-937 RLDRIEKQVDFGVN
+937 RLDRIEKQVDYGVN

-967 RSLGLVL
+967 RSLGLIL

-992 DRLSSAAWGAY
+992 DRLSSALWGSY

>member
-1 MYLRAMKH
+1 M
-9 LIWMAALLALPAS
+9 LLALPAS
-22 LKAQKLDALAFRA
+22 LIAQKLDALAFRA

-65 GVWKTSNHGLTFQ
+65 GVWKTTNHGLTFE

-92 TLDPSNAHTVWVG
+92 TLDPSNSHTVWVG
-105 SGENNNQRSVAYGDG
+105 TGENNNQRSVAYGDG

-134 GLKASEHIGM
+134 GLKTSEHIGM
-144 IAVHPKNSNTVWVAA
+144 IAVHPKNSNIVWVAA

-173 KTTDGGMTWR
+173 KTTDGGTTWR

-210 AHQRRRHVHAY
+210 AHQRRRHVHTY
-221 VSGGPESGLWKSED
+221 ISGGPESGLWKSED

-247 PGGDKG
+247 PSGDKG

-260 PVNPDLHY
+260 PANPDLHY

-291 HATSGNYYVELVA
+291 HATSGNYYVELIA

-367 HGQAWHYKENLP
+367 HGVAWHYKENLP

-412 TLNDR
+412 TINDR

-435 QIDPTDPNIVY
+435 QIDPSDPNIVY

-451 GGLQRFDKKSGE
+451 GGLQRFDKRSGE

-469 IEPVGGKAWRWNW
+469 IEPAGGKAWRWNW

-499 ANVVFKSVNRGNSW
+499 ANVVFKSSNRGNSW

-525 RHLIPVMGKIQGLDA
+525 RHLLPVMGKIQGLDA

-587 LDKLPGIPDLT
+587 IDKLPGIPDLT

-606 QHAAD
+606 QHSAD
-611 VLYAVFNNHKNG
+611 VLYAVYNNHKNG
-623 DFKPYLM
+623 DFKPYVM

-680 LTWTKLKKGL
+680 LTWTELKKGL
-690 PTVAVRDIAIQERED
+690 PTIAVRDIAIQQRED

-738 VLPIKPVVLYHE
+738 VLPIKPVVLFHE

-760 FLGAGYYMADNPKVG
+760 FLGAGYYMADNPNVG

-790 EQREELEKKNSVAVY
+790 EQREELEKKNSASVY
-805 PNKEAIRAEADEVK
+805 PSKEAIRAEAEEAK

-828 SEGKVVRVL
+828 SEGKVVRIL

-852 KLARSGS
+852 KLARSAS
-859 PDKGSYLAPSGS
+859 PDKGSYLAPAGS
-871 YSLQLLGVQGTKI
+871 YSLQLVGVQGTKI

-889 PVSFQVSHL
+889 PLGFKVSHL
-898 SNLSLPAEKSTDLVL
+898 SNLSLPAEKSADLVV
-913 LQSQLD
+913 LQNQLD

-925 DAVSRQMGEVKT
+925 DLVSRQMDEVET

-967 RSLGLVL
+967 RSLGLIL

-992 DRLSSAAWGAY
+992 DRLSSASWGAY

-1033 LLAQSSKW
+1033 LLAQSSTW

>member
-1 MYLRAMKH
+1 
-9 LIWMAALLALPAS
+9 
-22 LKAQKLDALAFRA
+22 
-35 VGPALTSGRVAD
+35 VGT
-47 LAINPL
+47 
-53 NPDEWYVAAASG
+53 
-65 GVWKTSNHGLTFQ
+65 
-78 PLFDDQGSYSIGCI
+78 
-92 TLDPSNAHTVWVG
+92 
-105 SGENNNQRSVAYGDG
+105 GENNNQRSVAYGDG

-144 IAVHPKNSNTVWVAA
+144 IAVHPKNSNIVWVAA

-173 KTTDGGMTWR
+173 KTTDGGTTWR

-205 ILFAT
+205 VLFAT
-210 AHQRRRHVHAY
+210 AHQRRRHVYTY

-247 PGGDKG
+247 PSGDKG

-291 HATSGNYYVELVA
+291 HATSGNYYVELIA

-367 HGQAWHYKENLP
+367 HGVAWHYKENLP

-469 IEPVGGKAWRWNW
+469 IEPTGGKAWRWNW

-513 TAISG
+513 TPISG

-572 GLIHISSDA
+572 GLIQVSSDA

-606 QHAAD
+606 QHSAD

-680 LTWTKLKKGL
+680 LTWTELKKGL
-690 PTVAVRDIAIQERED
+690 PTIAVRDIAIQQRED

-790 EQREELEKKNSVAVY
+790 EQREELEKKNSASVY
-805 PNKEAIRAEADEVK
+805 PSKEAIRAEAEEAK

-828 SEGKVVRVL
+828 GDGKVVRIL

-852 KLARSGS
+852 KLARSAS
-859 PDKGSYLAPSGS
+859 PDKGSYLAPAGN
-871 YSLQLLGVQGTKI
+871 YSLQLVGVHGTKI

-889 PVSFQVSHL
+889 PLGFNVSHL
-898 SNLSLPAEKSTDLVL
+898 SNLSLPAEKSADLVL
-913 LQSQLD
+913 LQNQLD

-925 DAVSRQMGEVKT
+925 DVVSRQMDEVKT
-937 RLDRIEKQVDFGVN
+937 RLDRIEKQVDYGVN

-967 RSLGLVL
+967 RSLGLIL

-992 DRLSSAAWGAY
+992 DRLSSALWGSY

>member
-1 MYLRAMKH
+1 
-9 LIWMAALLALPAS
+9 MAALLALPAS
-22 LKAQKLDALAFRA
+22 LEAQKLDALAFRA

-65 GVWKTSNHGLTFQ
+65 GVWKTTNHGLTFE

-92 TLDPSNAHTVWVG
+92 TLDPSNSHTVWVG
-105 SGENNNQRSVAYGDG
+105 TGENNNQRSVAYGDG

-144 IAVHPKNSNTVWVAA
+144 IAVHPKNSNIVWVAA

-173 KTTDGGMTWR
+173 KTTDGGTTWR

-205 ILFAT
+205 VLFAT
-210 AHQRRRHVHAY
+210 AHQRRRHVHTY

-247 PGGDKG
+247 PSGDKG

-291 HATSGNYYVELVA
+291 HATSGNYYVELIA

-367 HGQAWHYKENLP
+367 HGVAWHYKENLP

-469 IEPVGGKAWRWNW
+469 IEPTGGKAWRWNW

-513 TAISG
+513 TPISG

-572 GLIHISSDA
+572 GLIQVSSDA

-606 QHAAD
+606 QHSAD

-680 LTWTKLKKGL
+680 LTWTELKKGL
-690 PTVAVRDIAIQERED
+690 PTIAVRDIAIQQRED

-790 EQREELEKKNSVAVY
+790 EQREELEKKNSASVY
-805 PNKEAIRAEADEVK
+805 PSKEAIRAEAEEAK

-828 SEGKVVRVL
+828 GDGKVVRIL

-852 KLARSGS
+852 KLARSAS
-859 PDKGSYLAPSGS
+859 PDKGSYLAPAGN
-871 YSLQLLGVQGTKI
+871 YSLQLVGVHGTKI

-889 PVSFQVSHL
+889 PLGFNVSHL
-898 SNLSLPAEKSTDLVL
+898 SNLSLPAEKSADLVL
-913 LQSQLD
+913 LQNQLD

-925 DAVSRQMGEVKT
+925 DVVSRQMDEVKT
-937 RLDRIEKQVDFGVN
+937 RLDRIEKQVDYGVN

-967 RSLGLVL
+967 RSLGLIL

-992 DRLSSAAWGAY
+992 DRLSSALWGSY

>member
-1 MYLRAMKH
+1 
-9 LIWMAALLALPAS
+9 
-22 LKAQKLDALAFRA
+22 
-35 VGPALTSGRVAD
+35 
-47 LAINPL
+47 
-53 NPDEWYVAAASG
+53 
-65 GVWKTSNHGLTFQ
+65 
-78 PLFDDQGSYSIGCI
+78 
-92 TLDPSNAHTVWVG
+92 
-105 SGENNNQRSVAYGDG
+105 
-120 VYKSTDG
+120 
-127 GSSWTNV
+127 
-134 GLKASEHIGM
+134 
-144 IAVHPKNSNTVWVAA
+144 
-159 YGPLWSSGGERGIY
+159 
-173 KTTDGGMTWR
+173 
-183 RVLNVSEH
+183 
-191 TGFNEVHLDPRNPN
+191 
-205 ILFAT
+205 
-210 AHQRRRHVHAY
+210 
-221 VSGGPESGLWKSED
+221 
-235 GGETWSEVKNGI
+235 
-247 PGGDKG
+247 
-253 RLSLAIS
+253 
-260 PVNPDLHY
+260 
-268 LMVEGHGTYRST
+268 
-280 NRGASYSKRSD
+280 
-291 HATSGNYYVELVA
+291 
-304 SRSDANTLYSM
+304 
-315 DTYVQWSEDGGATF
+315 
-329 KRLGEKNKHVD
+329 
-340 NHAFWQ
+340 
-346 NPSNPKHLILG
+346 
-357 CDGGIYETWD
+357 
-367 HGQAWHYKENLP
+367 
-379 ITQFYRVS
+379 
-387 VDNAEPFYGIYG
+387 
-399 GTQDNFSL
+399 
-407 GGPSR
+407 
-412 TLNDR
+412 
-417 GIVNS
+417 
-422 DWYVTQTGDGFES
+422 
-435 QIDPTDPNIVY
+435 
-446 AQAQY
+446 
-451 GGLQRFDKKSGE
+451 
-463 GVPIKP
+463 
-469 IEPVGGKAWRWNW
+469 
-482 DAPLLI
+482 
-488 SPHDSKTLYFA
+488 
-499 ANVVFKSVNRGNSW
+499 
-513 TAISG
+513 
-518 DLSRQLD
+518 
-525 RHLIPVMGKIQGLDA
+525 
-540 IAYKQS
+540 
-546 TSMYGTITALHE
+546 MYGTITALHE

-572 GLIHISSDA
+572 GLIQVSSDA

-606 QHAAD
+606 QHSAD

-680 LTWTKLKKGL
+680 LTWTELKKGL
-690 PTVAVRDIAIQERED
+690 PTIAVRDIAIQQRED

-760 FLGAGYYMADNPKVG
+760 FLGAGYYMADNPMVG

-790 EQREELEKKNSVAVY
+790 EQREELEKKNSASVY
-805 PNKEAIRAEADEVK
+805 PSKEAIRAEAEEAK

-828 SEGKVVRVL
+828 SEGKVVRIL

-852 KLARSGS
+852 KLARSAS
-859 PDKGSYLAPSGS
+859 PDKGSYLAPAGN
-871 YSLQLLGVQGTKI
+871 YSLQLVGVHGTKI

-889 PVSFQVSHL
+889 PLGFNVSHL
-898 SNLSLPAEKSTDLVL
+898 SNLSLPAEKSADLVL
-913 LQSQLD
+913 LQNQLD

-925 DAVSRQMGEVKT
+925 DLVSRQMDEVET
-937 RLDRIEKQVDFGVN
+937 RLDRIEKQVDYGVN

-967 RSLGLVL
+967 RSLGLIL

-992 DRLSSAAWGAY
+992 DRLSSALWGSY

>member
-1 MYLRAMKH
+1 MYFRAMKH

-690 PTVAVRDIAIQERED
+690 PTVAVRDIAIQQRED

>member
-1 MYLRAMKH
+1 MYFRAMKH

-22 LKAQKLDALAFRA
+22 LEAQKLDALAFRA

-65 GVWKTSNHGLTFQ
+65 GVWKTANHGLTFE

-92 TLDPSNAHTVWVG
+92 TLDPSNSHTVWVG
-105 SGENNNQRSVAYGDG
+105 TGENNNQRSVAYGDG

-134 GLKASEHIGM
+134 GLKASEHMGM
-144 IAVHPKNSNTVWVAA
+144 IAVHPKNSNIVWVAA

-173 KTTDGGMTWR
+173 KTTDGGTTWR

-205 ILFAT
+205 VLFAT
-210 AHQRRRHVHAY
+210 AHQRRRHVHTY

-291 HATSGNYYVELVA
+291 HATSGNYYVELIA

-469 IEPVGGKAWRWNW
+469 IEPAGGKAWRWNW

-499 ANVVFKSVNRGNSW
+499 ANVVFKSTNRGNSW

-546 TSMYGTITALHE
+546 TSMWGTITALHE

-572 GLIHISSDA
+572 GLIHVSSDA

-606 QHAAD
+606 QHSAD

-641 LSAGLPQRGST
+641 LSTGLPQRGST

-673 FTSTDGG
+673 FSSTDGG
-680 LTWTKLKKGL
+680 LTWTELKKGL
-690 PTVAVRDIAIQERED
+690 PTVAVRDIAIQQRED

-711 FGRGFYVLDDYS
+711 FGRGFYVLDAYS

-738 VLPIKPVVLYHE
+738 VLPIKPVVLFHE

-790 EQREELEKKNSVAVY
+790 EQREELEKKNSASVY
-805 PNKEAIRAEADEVK
+805 PSKEAIRAEAEEAK

-828 SEGKVVRVL
+828 GDGKVVRIL

-852 KLARSGS
+852 KLARSAS
-859 PDKGSYLAPSGS
+859 PDKGSYLAPAGN
-871 YSLQLLGVQGTKI
+871 YSLQLVGVHGTKI

-889 PVSFQVSHL
+889 PLGFKVSHL
-898 SNLSLPAEKSTDLVL
+898 SNLSLPAEKSADLVL

-925 DAVSRQMGEVKT
+925 DLVSRQMDEVET
-937 RLDRIEKQVDFGVN
+937 RLDRIEKQVDYGVN

-967 RSLGLVL
+967 RSLGLIL

-992 DRLSSAAWGAY
+992 DRLSSALWGAF

>member
-1 MYLRAMKH
+1 MYFRAMKH

-22 LKAQKLDALAFRA
+22 LEAQKLDALAFRA

-65 GVWKTSNHGLTFQ
+65 GVWKTTNHGLTFE

-92 TLDPSNAHTVWVG
+92 TLDPSNSHTVWVG
-105 SGENNNQRSVAYGDG
+105 TGENNNQRSVAYGDG

-144 IAVHPKNSNTVWVAA
+144 IAVHPKNSNIVWVAA

-173 KTTDGGMTWR
+173 KTTDGGTTWR

-205 ILFAT
+205 VLFAT
-210 AHQRRRHVHAY
+210 AHQRRRHVHTY

-291 HATSGNYYVELVA
+291 HATSGNYYVELIA

-367 HGQAWHYKENLP
+367 HGVAWHYKENLP

-469 IEPVGGKAWRWNW
+469 IEPLGGKAWRWNW

-513 TAISG
+513 TPISG

-572 GLIHISSDA
+572 GLLHISSDA

-606 QHAAD
+606 QHSAD

-680 LTWTKLKKGL
+680 LTWTELKKGL
-690 PTVAVRDIAIQERED
+690 PTIAVRDIAIQQRED

-790 EQREELEKKNSVAVY
+790 EQREELEKKNSASVY
-805 PNKEAIRAEADEVK
+805 PSKEAIRAEAEEAK

-828 SEGKVVRVL
+828 GDGKVVRIL

-852 KLARSGS
+852 KLARSAS
-859 PDKGSYLAPSGS
+859 PDKGSYLAPAGN
-871 YSLQLLGVQGTKI
+871 YSLQLVGVHGTKI

-889 PVSFQVSHL
+889 PLGFNVSHL
-898 SNLSLPAEKSTDLVL
+898 SNLSLPAEKSADLVL
-913 LQSQLD
+913 LQNQLD

-925 DAVSRQMGEVKT
+925 DVVSRQMDEVKT
-937 RLDRIEKQVDFGVN
+937 RLDRIEKQVDYGVN

-967 RSLGLVL
+967 RSLGVVL

-992 DRLSSAAWGAY
+992 DRLSSALWGSY

>member
-1 MYLRAMKH
+1 MYFRAMKH

-22 LKAQKLDALAFRA
+22 LEAQKLDALAFRA

-65 GVWKTSNHGLTFQ
+65 GVWKTTNHGLTFE

-92 TLDPSNAHTVWVG
+92 TLDPSNSHTVWVG
-105 SGENNNQRSVAYGDG
+105 TGENNNQRSVAYGDG

-144 IAVHPKNSNTVWVAA
+144 IAVHPKNSNIVWVAA

-173 KTTDGGMTWR
+173 KTTDGGTTWR

-205 ILFAT
+205 VLFAT
-210 AHQRRRHVHAY
+210 AHQRRRHVHTY

-235 GGETWSEVKNGI
+235 GGETWTEVKNGI

-291 HATSGNYYVELVA
+291 HATSGNYYVELIA

-367 HGQAWHYKENLP
+367 HGVAWHYKENLP

-469 IEPVGGKAWRWNW
+469 IEPTGGKAWRWNW

-513 TAISG
+513 TPISG

-572 GLIHISSDA
+572 GLIQVSSDA

-606 QHAAD
+606 QHSAD

-680 LTWTKLKKGL
+680 LTWTELKKGL
-690 PTVAVRDIAIQERED
+690 PTIAVRDIAIQQRED

-790 EQREELEKKNSVAVY
+790 EQREELEKKNSASVY
-805 PNKEAIRAEADEVK
+805 PSKEAIRAEAEEAK

-828 SEGKVVRVL
+828 SEGKVVRIL

-852 KLARSGS
+852 KLARSAS
-859 PDKGSYLAPSGS
+859 PDKGSYLAPAGN
-871 YSLQLLGVQGTKI
+871 YSLQLVGVHGTKI

-889 PVSFQVSHL
+889 PLGFNVSHL
-898 SNLSLPAEKSTDLVL
+898 SNLSLPAEKSADLVL
-913 LQSQLD
+913 LQNQLD

-925 DAVSRQMGEVKT
+925 DVVSRQMDEVET

-967 RSLGLVL
+967 RSLGLIL

-992 DRLSSAAWGAY
+992 DRLSSALWGSY

>member
-65 GVWKTSNHGLTFQ
+65 GVWKTSNHGLTFE

-690 PTVAVRDIAIQERED
+690 PTVAVRDIAIQQRED

>member
-1 MYLRAMKH
+1 M
-9 LIWMAALLALPAS
+9 LLALPAS
-22 LKAQKLDALAFRA
+22 LIAQKLDALAFRA

-65 GVWKTSNHGLTFQ
+65 GVWKTTNHGLTFE

-92 TLDPSNAHTVWVG
+92 TLDPSNSHTVWVG
-105 SGENNNQRSVAYGDG
+105 TGENNNQRSVAYGDG

-144 IAVHPKNSNTVWVAA
+144 IAVHPKNSNIVWVAA

-173 KTTDGGMTWR
+173 KTTDGGTTWR

-210 AHQRRRHVHAY
+210 AHQRRRHVHTY

-260 PVNPDLHY
+260 LVNPDLHY

-291 HATSGNYYVELVA
+291 HATSGNYYVELIA

-412 TLNDR
+412 TINDR

-435 QIDPTDPNIVY
+435 QIDPSDPNIVY

-469 IEPVGGKAWRWNW
+469 SEPAGGKALRWNW

-513 TAISG
+513 TPISG

-525 RHLIPVMGKIQGLDA
+525 RHLLPVMGKIQGLDA

-572 GLIHISSDA
+572 GLIHVSSDA

-606 QHAAD
+606 QHSAD

-680 LTWTKLKKGL
+680 LTWTELKKGL
-690 PTVAVRDIAIQERED
+690 PTIAVRDIAIQPRED

-738 VLPIKPVVLYHE
+738 VLPIKPVVLFHE

-790 EQREELEKKNSVAVY
+790 EQREELEKKNSASVY
-805 PNKEAIRAEADEVK
+805 PSKEAIRAEAEEAK

-828 SEGKVVRVL
+828 SEGKVVRIL

-852 KLARSGS
+852 KLARSAS
-859 PDKGSYLAPSGS
+859 PDKGSYLAPAGS
-871 YSLQLLGVQGTKI
+871 YSLQLVGVQGTKI

-889 PVSFQVSHL
+889 PLGFKVSHL
-898 SNLSLPAEKSTDLVL
+898 SNLSLPAEKSADLVV
-913 LQSQLD
+913 LQNQLD

-925 DAVSRQMGEVKT
+925 DLVSRQLDEVET

-967 RSLGLVL
+967 RSLGLIL

-992 DRLSSAAWGAY
+992 DRLSSASWGAY

>member
-1 MYLRAMKH
+1 MYFRAMKH

-22 LKAQKLDALAFRA
+22 LEAQKLDALAFRA

-65 GVWKTSNHGLTFQ
+65 GVWKTANHGLTFE

-92 TLDPSNAHTVWVG
+92 TLDPSNSHTVWVG
-105 SGENNNQRSVAYGDG
+105 TGENNNQRSVAYGDG

-144 IAVHPKNSNTVWVAA
+144 IAVHPKNSNIVWVAA

-173 KTTDGGMTWR
+173 KTTDGGTTWR

-210 AHQRRRHVHAY
+210 AHQRRRHVHTY
-221 VSGGPESGLWKSED
+221 ISGGPESGLWKSED

-247 PGGDKG
+247 PSGDKG

-291 HATSGNYYVELVA
+291 HATSGNYYVELIA

-435 QIDPTDPNIVY
+435 QIDPSDPNIVY

-469 IEPVGGKAWRWNW
+469 IEPAGGKAWRWNW

-499 ANVVFKSVNRGNSW
+499 ANVVFKSINRGNSW
-513 TAISG
+513 TPISG

-525 RHLIPVMGKIQGLDA
+525 RHLLPVMGKIQGLDA

-572 GLIHISSDA
+572 GLIQVSSDA

-606 QHAAD
+606 QHSAD

-630 VSKNRGKTWEA
+630 VSKNRGKSWEA

-680 LTWTKLKKGL
+680 LTWTELKKGL
-690 PTVAVRDIAIQERED
+690 PTIAVRDIAIQQRED

-738 VLPIKPVVLYHE
+738 VLPIKPVVLFHE

-790 EQREELEKKNSVAVY
+790 EQREELEKKNSAAVY
-805 PNKEAIRAEADEVK
+805 PSKEAIRAEAEEAK

-828 SEGKVVRVL
+828 SEGKVVRIL

-852 KLARSGS
+852 KLARSAS
-859 PDKGSYLAPSGS
+859 PDKGSYLAPAGS
-871 YSLQLLGVQGTKI
+871 YSLQLVGVQGTKI

-889 PVSFQVSHL
+889 PLGFNVSHL
-898 SNLSLPAEKSTDLVL
+898 SNLSLPAEKSPDLVL
-913 LQSQLD
+913 LQNQLD

-925 DAVSRQMGEVKT
+925 ELVSRQMDEVET

-967 RSLGLVL
+967 RSLGLIL

-992 DRLSSAAWGAY
+992 DRLSSASWGSY

>member
-1 MYLRAMKH
+1 MYFRAMKH

-22 LKAQKLDALAFRA
+22 LEAQKLDALAFRA

-65 GVWKTSNHGLTFQ
+65 GVWKTTNHGLTFE

-92 TLDPSNAHTVWVG
+92 TLDPSNSHTVWVG
-105 SGENNNQRSVAYGDG
+105 TGENNNQRSVAYGDG

-144 IAVHPKNSNTVWVAA
+144 IAVHPKNSNIVWAAA
-159 YGPLWSSGGERGIY
+159 YGPLWNSGGERGIY
-173 KTTDGGMTWR
+173 KTTDGGTTWR

-205 ILFAT
+205 VLFAT
-210 AHQRRRHVHAY
+210 AHQRRRHVHTY

-235 GGETWSEVKNGI
+235 GGETWTEVKNGI
-247 PGGDKG
+247 PGGGKG

-291 HATSGNYYVELVA
+291 HATSGNYYVELIA

-469 IEPVGGKAWRWNW
+469 IEPAGGKAWRWNW

-513 TAISG
+513 TPISG

-525 RHLIPVMGKIQGLDA
+525 RHLLPVMGKIQGLDA

-572 GLIHISSDA
+572 GLIHVSSDA

-606 QHAAD
+606 QHSAD
-611 VLYAVFNNHKNG
+611 VLYAVLNNHKNG
-623 DFKPYLM
+623 DFKPYIM

-663 LLFVGTEFGV
+663 LIFVGTEFGV

-680 LTWTKLKKGL
+680 LTWTELKKGL
-690 PTVAVRDIAIQERED
+690 PTVAVRDIAIQQRED

-790 EQREELEKKNSVAVY
+790 EQREELEKKNSASVY
-805 PNKEAIRAEADEVK
+805 PSKEAIRAEAEEAK

-828 SEGKVVRVL
+828 SEGTVVRIL

-844 LKRSTWDG
+844 LKRSSWDG
-852 KLARSGS
+852 KLARSAS
-859 PDKGSYLAPSGS
+859 PDKASYLAPAGS
-871 YSLQLLGVQGTKI
+871 YSLQLVGVHGAKI

-889 PVSFQVSHL
+889 PLSFNVTHL
-898 SNLSLPAEKSTDLVL
+898 SNLSLPAEKSADLVQ
-913 LQSQLD
+913 LQNQLD

-925 DAVSRQMGEVKT
+925 DLVSRQMDEVKT
-937 RLDRIEKQVDFGVN
+937 RLDRIEKQVDYGVN
-951 SPANLRGEVA
+951 SPANLRSEVA

-967 RSLGLVL
+967 RSLGLIL

-1025 ELEKQLLN
+1025 ELEKQLVN